1 MKQGASRVQKII
13 RSAEFYAIVL
23 SLGAFAMSA
32 YSVLVVLRQH
42 EDERTA
48 ELTHTLYERI
58 QGIYVL
64 KLEHPNLGHIFE
76 MPEDYILTRDRL
88 RLVATDMSEA
98 ERITLVESEKSIAV
112 MHYLMFEELYYNL
125 SLATQSNERTR
136 LHVIEEMIGY
146 YTNGLLRNPRVLWLS
161 SPEGGNIASHM
172 NPDSYAY
179 YRQEV
184 LENLESPLTDEPDP
198 YGLFP
203 PEGGT

>member
-1 MKQGASRVQKII
+1 MKQRASRVQKII
-13 RSAEFYAIVL
+13 RSGEFYAIVL

-48 ELTHTLYERI
+48 ELTHTLYERV
-58 QGIYVL
+58 QENYSL
-64 KLEHPNLGHIFE
+64 KLEHPTLGHIFE
-76 MPEDYILTRDRL
+76 LPEDYKRTRDRL
-88 RLVATDMSEA
+88 RLVVTDMSEA

-112 MHYLMFEELYYNL
+112 MHYIMFEELYYNL
-125 SLATQSNERTR
+125 SLATQSNEKTR

-146 YTNGLLRNPRVLWLS
+146 YTYGLLRNPRVLWLS
-161 SPEGGNIASHM
+161 SPEGENLASHL

-184 LENLESPLTDEPDP
+184 LENVESPLTEEPDP
-198 YGLFP
+198 HGLFP
-203 PEGGT
+203 PQGGS